1 LRRVPL
7 SCLLFWKGA
16 VKMQESGVKG
26 QGSGVRGQGLK
37 TNSDPYKRNDKEQV
51 CFNEL
56 KVVIKGAGEM
66 ASGVAHRLY
75 MAGMKNILMTEIP
88 EPLSVRRMV
97 SFCEAVFEGNME
109 VEGVRAEHIQH
120 VEGVR
125 SVWEKRNIAIIVDP
139 QWKSI
144 GIVKPHVVIDATM
157 VKRNLGTKKDEAPLV
172 IGVGPGFR
180 TGDDVHIVVESN
192 RGHDLGRTIYEGAA
206 EPYTGIPGQMMAYAK
221 ERVLRAPA
229 AGRVKHVRVL
239 GNSVKSGDPV
249 LTVDSVPLLAPI
261 DGILRGLIREIS
273 VAKDEKVG
281 DIDPRGKVEYCHTI
295 SDKARAIGGGVLEA
309 IMHVYNQPALIM

>member
-1 LRRVPL
+1 LCGVPL
-7 SCLLFWKGA
+7 SCLLFWEGA
-16 VKMQESGVKG
+16 MKM
-26 QGSGVRGQGLK
+26 QGSGVRDQGSG
-37 TNSDPYKRNDKEQV
+37 TNDDSKKANDRERA
-51 CFNEL
+51 CLNEL
-56 KVVIKGAGEM
+56 KIVIKGAGEM
-66 ASGVAHRLY
+66 ASGVARRLY
-75 MAGMKNILMTEIP
+75 MAGMRNILMTEIP

-97 SFCEAVFEGNME
+97 SFCEAIFEGKME
-109 VEGVRAEHIQH
+109 VEGVSAEHIQH

-125 SVWEKRNIAIIVDP
+125 SVWEKQNIAVLVDP

-172 IGVGPGFR
+172 IGVGPGFK
-180 TGDDVHIVVESN
+180 TGYDVHIVVESN

-206 EPYTGIPGQMMAYAK
+206 EPYTGIPGQMMAYTK

-229 AGRVKHVRVL
+229 AGRVKHLRVL
-239 GNSVKSGDPV
+239 GDSVKLGDPV
-249 LTVDSVPLLAPI
+249 LTVDNVTLLAPI

-273 VAKDEKVG
+273 VVKNEKVG

-295 SDKARAIGGGVLEA
+295 SDKARAISGGVLEA
-309 IMHVYNQPALIM
+309 IMHVYNQPAPIM